1 MYEFN
6 GDVDAFERSRYF
18 GVSKDIYQYDH
29 FMSAW
34 AQHYPGFLEL
44 KEYDVLS
51 SAELPDGRVEVTV
64 SVTGRHAR
72 EARDYVFVMK
82 RCEIGKHTGCWV
94 THRLLTA
101 DSKFRGV
108 V

>member
-1 MYEFN
+1 
-6 GDVDAFERSRYF
+6 
-18 GVSKDIYQYDH
+18 
-29 FMSAW
+29 MSAW

-44 KEYDVLS
+44 KGYDI
-51 SAELPDGRVEVTV
+51 AGTTELPDGRVEVAV
-64 SVTGRHAR
+64 SVTGRHAK
-72 EARDYVFVMK
+72 EPRDYVFIMK
-82 RCEIGKHTGCWV
+82 RCPSGKYKDMWV